1 MRIAYYSYHCDL
13 PKIWVWRSQNSN
25 QRLLVQQP
33 CKDLALITM
42 KMSLTT
48 TDLND
53 HWRTVRTLVGVAVAV
68 CGHGIFQYKTF
79 LTFPPFPPME
89 VEWMTHRPTSPSVHI
104 GKWLV
109 GGKPNCNCSR
119 NWAFWSNRPRKSF
132 SLRFSEALFTFSF
145 PNSFFIALPWQ
156 GETLRRCW
164 VSSGYCWRKERRPLL
179 ASMGR
184 RPQDL
189 QSFTRSCL
197 NNPVP
202 GLITVKREPRYIV
215 RAGMKIGLNKITS
228 PQMNARTVSAEKR
241 IVGFWGSAIL
251 KAQTVIHVGTF
262 CGRRDAQTAKPTSSP
277 RTWARKSNIW
287 LADRILFVCIS
298 RMCPSI

>member
-53 HWRTVRTLVGVAVAV
+53 HWRTV

-109 GGKPNCNCSR
+109 GGKPNCNYSR
-119 NWAFWSNRPRKSF
+119 NWAFRTDPGSHF
-132 SLRFSEALFTFSF
+132 HYGSLRH
-145 PNSFFIALPWQ
+145 
-156 GETLRRCW
+156 
-164 VSSGYCWRKERRPLL
+164 SSH
-179 ASMGR
+179 
-184 RPQDL
+184 
-189 QSFTRSCL
+189 FH
-197 NNPVP
+197 
-202 GLITVKREPRYIV
+202 
-215 RAGMKIGLNKITS
+215 
-228 PQMNARTVSAEKR
+228 
-241 IVGFWGSAIL
+241 F
-251 KAQTVIHVGTF
+251 
-262 CGRRDAQTAKPTSSP
+262 
-277 RTWARKSNIW
+277 
-287 LADRILFVCIS
+287 RILFSLLCLDKERHCGGVGSAQDTAGEKKGDHCWLQWDAGLRTYRVS
-298 RMCPSI
+298 PEAV